1 MMLTKQDYISSL
13 AFLVT
18 DYGFKCES
26 SLLDNSF
33 EVIKYRK
40 PNRQLHLIFDSD
52 GHLRRL
58 YVMNNN
64 TESPDYKDTENCY
77 TSDMLELLSNT
88 SETSYDDY
96 FGKNRPDGIYELPKE
111 QELQNIRDLVVDNAK
126 IITGEIWPK
135 KSIID
140 DLYSNKVGFKAKAGW
155 KPDGHLL
162 QLKSELEFLKSHG
175 YELVVDDS
183 NLPEYADFKWEK
195 NLIFENKN
203 KNKKIEILVDYRGQC
218 YLVRYSNNGKASGY
232 IDYNLEDIKRR
243 A

>member
-1 MMLTKQDYISSL
+1 MLTKQDYISSL

-18 DYGFKCES
+18 DFGFKCES
-26 SLLDNSF
+26 NLLDNSF

-40 PNRQLHLIFDSD
+40 PNRQLHLVFDSD

-58 YVMNNN
+58 YVINNN

-77 TSDMLELLSNT
+77 TSEMLELLSNT
-88 SETSYDDY
+88 SERSYDDY
-96 FGKNRPDGIYELPKE
+96 FGKNRPDGIYGLPKE
-111 QELQNIRDLVVDNAK
+111 QELQNIINLVVDNAK
-126 IITGEIWPK
+126 IIKGELWPK

-140 DLYSNKVGFKAKAGW
+140 NLYSNKIGFKAKAGW

-162 QLKSELEFLKSHG
+162 QLKGELGFLKNHG

-203 KNKKIEILVDYRGQC
+203 KNKKIEVLIDYRGQC
-218 YLVRYSNNGKASGY
+218 YLVRYCNNVKASEY
-232 IDYNLEDIKRR
+232 IDYDLEDIKRR